1 MEDFNK
7 IGLLDFQS
15 KNGLSG
21 VFPSAFSNF
30 SQNTGGF
37 LAFKEPPLPRLNQN
51 TTLDVSEEST
61 NLQR

>member
-15 KNGLSG
+15 KNGVSG
-21 VFPSAFSNF
+21 IFPSAFSNF
-30 SQNTGGF
+30 SQNTG
-37 LAFKEPPLPRLNQN
+37 LLPFKEPAMPRRSQN
-51 TTLDVSEEST
+51 TALDSLEESK